1 MSGLI
6 PRPGIMD
13 IEPYVGGSSAI
24 EGKNR
29 IIKLSSN
36 EGALG
41 PSPMAVRAYEKAS
54 AVMRRYPDGGAQTLR
69 AAIGE
74 AYGLDPAR
82 IVCGAGSDELI
93 CNLCRAYAGPGDEV
107 VYSEHG
113 FLMYAIYARSVG
125 ARPVAAPETDLTAD
139 PGALLDRVTAN
150 TRILFLAN
158 PNNPTGSYLSIDAL
172 KNLRAG
178 LRDDVLLVI
187 DAAYA
192 EYLDADDYDPG
203 RALVDASAGG
213 GDNVVMTRTFSKLYA
228 MGGLRLGWAYCA
240 APVAGV
246 LNRLRGPFNVSSAA
260 QAAGT
265 AALADK
271 TFIARSKAHNDTWL
285 PWTRVK
291 LVEMGLDV
299 PPGAGN
305 FLLVRFADAKMA
317 ESCDGFLKSH
327 GIIVRRMGAY
337 GLADSL
343 RVSIGTEEEMRAFI
357 EATADFMKVS
367 N

>member
-1 MSGLI
+1 
-6 PRPGIMD
+6 MD
-13 IEPYVGGSSAI
+13 IEPYRGGLSKI

-29 IIKLSSN
+29 VIKLSSN

-41 PSPMAVRAYEKAS
+41 PSPMAVRAYENAS
-54 AVMRRYPDGGAQTLR
+54 AVMHRYPDGGAEILR

-74 AYGLDPAR
+74 ACGLDPAR

-107 VYSEHG
+107 IYSEHG
-113 FLMYAIYARSVG
+113 FLMYAIYAKSVG
-125 ARPVAAPETDLTAD
+125 ATPVAAPETDLTAN
-139 PGALLDRVTAN
+139 PGALLGRVTAK

-158 PNNPTGSYLSIDAL
+158 PNNPTGSYLRRDTL
-172 KNLRAG
+172 DDLRAR
-178 LRDDVLLVI
+178 LRGDVLLVI

-192 EYLDADDYDPG
+192 EYLDAGDYDPG
-203 RALVDASAGG
+203 AALVDASVGG
-213 GDNVVMTRTFSKLYA
+213 GDNVVMTRTFSKIYA
-228 MGGLRLGWAYCA
+228 MGGLRLGWAYCPP
-240 APVAGV
+240 PVAGV
-246 LNRLRGPFNVSSAA
+246 LNRLRGPFNVSAPA

-271 TFIARSKAHNDTWL
+271 AFIARSKAHNDAWL
-285 PWTRVK
+285 PWTRIK
-291 LVEMGLDV
+291 LIELGLDV
-299 PPGAGN
+299 PPSAGN
-305 FLLVRFADAKMA
+305 FLLVRFAGGDAA
-317 ESCDGFLKSH
+317 AACDRFLQDR

>member
-1 MSGLI
+1 MNKPI

-13 IEPYVGGSSAI
+13 IEPYRGGCSEI

-29 IIKLSSN
+29 VVKLASN

-41 PSPMAVRAYEKAS
+41 PSPMAVQAYEKAA
-54 AVMRRYPDGGAQTLR
+54 AVMHRYPDGGAKALR

-74 AYGLDPAR
+74 AYGLDAAR

-93 CNLCRAYAGPGDEV
+93 GNLCRAYAGPGDEV

-113 FLMYAIYARSVG
+113 FLMYAIYAKSVG
-125 ARPVAAPETDLTAD
+125 ATPVAAKETNLTANVA
-139 PGALLDRVTAN
+139 ALLGRVTAK
-150 TRILFLAN
+150 TRVLFLAN
-158 PNNPTGSYLSIDAL
+158 PNNPTGSYLCRDAL
-172 KNLRAG
+172 KDLRAG
-178 LRDDVLLVI
+178 LRGDVLLVI

-192 EYLDADDYDPG
+192 EYLNAGDYDPG
-203 RALVDASAGG
+203 RALVDASLGG

-228 MGGLRLGWAYCA
+228 MGGLRLGWAYCPP
-240 APVAGV
+240 PVADV
-246 LNRLRGPFNVSSAA
+246 LNRLRAPFNVAAAA
-260 QAAGT
+260 QAAGA

-285 PWTRVK
+285 PWTRTK
-291 LVEMGLDV
+291 LIELGLDA
-299 PPGAGN
+299 PMSAGN
-305 FLLVRFADAKMA
+305 FLLVRFANSEAA
-317 ESCDGFLKSH
+317 EACDGFLRSR

-343 RVSIGTEEEMRAFI
+343 RVSIGAEDEMRAFI
-357 EATADFMKVS
+357 EATADFMKK
-367 N
+367 